1 VVDHGYCRSHPARGA
16 PWTARAARC
25 PPSPKSILVP
35 PWKGRHPSRPPPGAM
50 AARPRSPQR
59 TDRLT
64 QPQRGGGDETHA
76 WPPSTLGRPRTET
89 VAAGCS
95 PTERRTAGN
104 ELPISSVVCSGI
116 NHISRFCSARSA
128 HVGLQLVFASL
139 FSQSPSPEHPIPF
152 SITCAARS
160 FRKSRDPAPIIA
172 PNRTV
177 TESHLLGV
185 CSVTDAK
192 QNGVLFGLSPAATMW
207 PPRLPRAMDN
217 AAASSALTRA
227 RGRQLDHTTPQAHS

>member
-1 VVDHGYCRSHPARGA
+1 
-16 PWTARAARC
+16 
-25 PPSPKSILVP
+25 
-35 PWKGRHPSRPPPGAM
+35 M
-50 AARPRSPQR
+50 AATRRMRGRRRHWAGRGRRPSLQAAAQQNAEQR
-59 TDRLT
+59 ATNCRLV
-64 QPQRGGGDETHA
+64 R
-76 WPPSTLGRPRTET
+76 
-89 VAAGCS
+89 
-95 PTERRTAGN
+95 
-104 ELPISSVVCSGI
+104 SSVGVLITYRDSV
-116 NHISRFCSARSA
+116 RR
-128 HVGLQLVFASL
+128 GLPTLDCNLYSQA
-139 FSQSPSPEHPIPF
+139 FSHNRPTPEHPIPF

-192 QNGVLFGLSPAATMW
+192 QNGVLFGQSPAATMW

-217 AAASSALTRA
+217 AAASSALTRT